1 MIKKNNYINFT
12 KTLIFYLSFAFL
24 FLTAVFTRSFLGLYI
39 GPFLLGQLFVG
50 LGLLVSLYAL
60 VVGKPTS
67 YFDIIDS
74 KFNKTYL
81 IIILY
86 FLTRILV
93 NYRDLSLYYFKSS
106 SFIWTIGFLYTG
118 LIVYKFSIESLL
130 LSFGFLSLPF
140 VVYIFQTGNYPDAI
154 MKIFLNYSDK
164 FQFMKSSDMV
174 IILIVSC
181 FYLKKYYFSD
191 KYYIFWI
198 NILVVLYFPL
208 VASNSRGAVV
218 GLVSFYVM
226 DFILNFKNIKKLKFN
241 ILIILIINIVVFSLS
256 SLRLTGVDI
265 QSPDSDISVIS
276 EIPSAVSKIVEEKS
290 TQDVFL
296 SFYFSDSRIFSTDPT
311 TNWRL
316 DIWQDV
322 IQDLG
327 EKNRIL
333 RGYGYNEII
342 PVMTDPSAPGRVGRD
357 GLNENVHNIF
367 FTVLSR
373 GGLIHLIIYGS
384 FFINIII
391 YWKKKHNNF
400 RILSIIVPTLFV
412 SSLDVSLDGVHFPF
426 IFYCLLGFLITY
438 NHTYGRIESLSE

>member
-1 MIKKNNYINFT
+1 MIKKNIDINFM
-12 KTLIFYLSFAFL
+12 KTLIFYFTFAIL
-24 FLTAVFTRSFLGLYI
+24 FSTAVFTRSFLGLYI

-50 LGLLVSLYAL
+50 FGLLVSFYAL
-60 VVGKPTS
+60 VVRKPIS
-67 YFDIIDS
+67 YFEAIGS

-86 FLTRILV
+86 FLTRIVV

-106 SFIWTIGFLYTG
+106 SFIWTVGFLYVG
-118 LIVYKFSIESLL
+118 LIVYKFSIKSLL
-130 LSFGFLSLPF
+130 LSFGFILLPF
-140 VVYIFQTGNYPDAI
+140 VVYIFQTGNYPDVV

-241 ILIILIINIVVFSLS
+241 ILIIIIINVIVFSLS

-276 EIPSAVSKIVEEKS
+276 EIPSAVSKIVEEKN

-296 SFYFSDSRIFSTDPT
+296 SFYFADIRIFSTDPT

-342 PVMTDPSAPGRVGRD
+342 PVMTDPSAPGRLGRD
-357 GLNENVHNIF
+357 GLNEHVHNYLVTIF
-367 FTVLSR
+367 AR
-373 GGLIHLIIYGS
+373 GGIINLVLFLFLHFELIRKFIKSSFGSYSLCLVIPCFLMSSVDITMDGVQFPLIYY
-384 FFINIII
+384 FFIG
-391 YWKKKHNNF
+391 Y
-400 RILSIIVPTLFV
+400 
-412 SSLDVSLDGVHFPF
+412 
-426 IFYCLLGFLITY
+426 FLQ
-438 NHTYGRIESLSE
+438 NKD

>member
-1 MIKKNNYINFT
+1 MIKKNIDINFM
-12 KTLIFYLSFAFL
+12 KTLIFYFTFAIL
-24 FLTAVFTRSFLGLYI
+24 FSTAVFTRSFLGLYI

-50 LGLLVSLYAL
+50 FGLLVSFYAL
-60 VVGKPTS
+60 VVRKPIS
-67 YFDIIDS
+67 YFEAIGS

-86 FLTRILV
+86 FLTRIVV

-106 SFIWTIGFLYTG
+106 SFIWTVGFLYVG
-118 LIVYKFSIESLL
+118 LIVYKFSIKSLL
-130 LSFGFLSLPF
+130 LSFGFILLPF
-140 VVYIFQTGNYPDAI
+140 VVYIFQTGNYPDVV

-241 ILIILIINIVVFSLS
+241 ILIIIIINVIVFSLS

-276 EIPSAVSKIVEEKS
+276 EIPSAVSKIVEEKN

-296 SFYFSDSRIFSTDPT
+296 SFYFADSRIFSTDPT

-342 PVMTDPSAPGRVGRD
+342 PVMTDPSAPGRLGRD
-357 GLNENVHNIF
+357 GLNEHVHNYLVTIF
-367 FTVLSR
+367 AR
-373 GGLIHLIIYGS
+373 GGIINLVLFLFLHFELIRKFIKSSFGSYSLCLVIPCFLMSSVDITMDGVQFPLIYY
-384 FFINIII
+384 FFIG
-391 YWKKKHNNF
+391 Y
-400 RILSIIVPTLFV
+400 
-412 SSLDVSLDGVHFPF
+412 
-426 IFYCLLGFLITY
+426 FLQ
-438 NHTYGRIESLSE
+438 NKD

>member
-1 MIKKNNYINFT
+1 MIKKNIDINFM
-12 KTLIFYLSFAFL
+12 KTLIFYFSFAIL
-24 FLTAVFTRSFLGLYI
+24 FSTAVFTRSFLGLYI

-50 LGLLVSLYAL
+50 FGLLVSFYAL
-60 VVGKPTS
+60 VVRKPIS
-67 YFDIIDS
+67 YFEAIGS

-86 FLTRILV
+86 FLTRIVV

-106 SFIWTIGFLYTG
+106 SFIWTVGFLYVG
-118 LIVYKFSIESLL
+118 LIVYKFSIKSLL
-130 LSFGFLSLPF
+130 LSFGFILLPF
-140 VVYIFQTGNYPDAI
+140 VVYIFQTGNYPDVV

-241 ILIILIINIVVFSLS
+241 ILIIIIINVIVFSLS

-276 EIPSAVSKIVEEKS
+276 EIPSAVSKIVEEKN

-296 SFYFSDSRIFSTDPT
+296 SFYFADSRIFSTDPT

-342 PVMTDPSAPGRVGRD
+342 PVMTDPSAPGRLGRD
-357 GLNENVHNIF
+357 GLNEHVHNYLVTIF
-367 FTVLSR
+367 AR
-373 GGLIHLIIYGS
+373 GGIINLVLFLFLHFELIRKFIKSSFGSYSLCLVIPCFLMSSVDITMDGVQFPLIYY
-384 FFINIII
+384 FFIG
-391 YWKKKHNNF
+391 Y
-400 RILSIIVPTLFV
+400 
-412 SSLDVSLDGVHFPF
+412 
-426 IFYCLLGFLITY
+426 FLQ
-438 NHTYGRIESLSE
+438 NKD

>member
-342 PVMTDPSAPGRVGRD
+342 PVMTDPSAPGRLGRD
-357 GLNENVHNIF
+357 GLNEHVHNYLVTIF
-367 FTVLSR
+367 AR
-373 GGLIHLIIYGS
+373 GGLINL
-384 FFINIII
+384 
-391 YWKKKHNNF
+391 
-400 RILSIIVPTLFV
+400 VLFV
-412 SSLDVSLDGVHFPF
+412 FLHFELIRKFMKSSFGIYSLCLVIPCFLMSSVDITMDGVQFPLIYYF
-426 IFYCLLGFLITY
+426 FVGYFLQ
-438 NHTYGRIESLSE
+438 NKD

>member
-1 MIKKNNYINFT
+1 MIKKNIDINFM
-12 KTLIFYLSFAFL
+12 KTLIFYFTFAIL
-24 FLTAVFTRSFLGLYI
+24 FSTAVFTRSFLGLYI

-50 LGLLVSLYAL
+50 FGLIVSFYAL
-60 VVGKPTS
+60 VVRKPIS
-67 YFDIIDS
+67 YFEAIGS

-86 FLTRILV
+86 FLTRIVV

-106 SFIWTIGFLYTG
+106 SFIWTVGFLYVG
-118 LIVYKFSIESLL
+118 LIVYKFSIKSLL
-130 LSFGFLSLPF
+130 LSFGFILLPF
-140 VVYIFQTGNYPDAI
+140 VVYIFQTGNYPDVV

-241 ILIILIINIVVFSLS
+241 ILIIIIINVIVFSLS

-276 EIPSAVSKIVEEKS
+276 EIPSAVSKIVEEKN

-296 SFYFSDSRIFSTDPT
+296 SFYFADSRIFSTDPT

-342 PVMTDPSAPGRVGRD
+342 PVMTDPSAPGRLGRD
-357 GLNENVHNIF
+357 GLNEHVHNYLVTIF
-367 FTVLSR
+367 AR
-373 GGLIHLIIYGS
+373 GGIINLVLFLFLHFELIRKFIKSSFGSYSLCLVIPCFLMSSVDITMDGVQFPLIYY
-384 FFINIII
+384 FFIG
-391 YWKKKHNNF
+391 Y
-400 RILSIIVPTLFV
+400 
-412 SSLDVSLDGVHFPF
+412 
-426 IFYCLLGFLITY
+426 FLQ
-438 NHTYGRIESLSE
+438 NKD

>member
-1 MIKKNNYINFT
+1 MIKKNNYINFM
-12 KTLIFYLSFAFL
+12 KTSIFYLSFAIL
-24 FLTAVFTRSFLGLYI
+24 FSTAVFTRSFLGLNI

-50 LGLLVSLYAL
+50 LGLLVSFYAL
-60 VVGKPTS
+60 VIGKPIS
-67 YFDIIDS
+67 YFEITDS

-86 FLTRILV
+86 FLTRIVL

-106 SFIWTIGFLYTG
+106 SFIWTIGFLYIG
-118 LIVYKFSIESLL
+118 LIVYKFSIDSFL
-130 LSFGFLSLPF
+130 LSLGFLSLPF
-140 VVYIFQTGNYPDAI
+140 VVYIFQTGNYPDVI

-181 FYLKKYYFSD
+181 FYLKKYFFSD
-191 KYYIFWI
+191 KFYIFWI

-256 SLRLTGVDI
+256 SLHLTGVDI
-265 QSPDSDISVIS
+265 QSPDSDISVIL
-276 EIPSAVSKIVEEKS
+276 EIPSAVSKIVEEKN

-296 SFYFSDSRIFSTDPT
+296 SFYFADSRIFSTDPT

-342 PVMTDPSAPGRVGRD
+342 PVMTDPSAPGRLGRD
-357 GLNENVHNIF
+357 GLNEHVHNYLVTIF
-367 FTVLSR
+367 AR
-373 GGLIHLIIYGS
+373 GGLINLALFVFLHFELIKKFMKSSFGIYTLCLVIPCFLMSSVDITMDGVQFPLIYY
-384 FFINIII
+384 FFIG
-391 YWKKKHNNF
+391 Y
-400 RILSIIVPTLFV
+400 
-412 SSLDVSLDGVHFPF
+412 
-426 IFYCLLGFLITY
+426 FLQ
-438 NHTYGRIESLSE
+438 NKD

>member
-12 KTLIFYLSFAFL
+12 KTSIFYLSFAFL

-342 PVMTDPSAPGRVGRD
+342 PVMTDPSAPGRLGRD
-357 GLNENVHNIF
+357 GLNEHVHNYLVTIF
-367 FTVLSR
+367 AR
-373 GGLIHLIIYGS
+373 GGLINL
-384 FFINIII
+384 
-391 YWKKKHNNF
+391 
-400 RILSIIVPTLFV
+400 VLFV
-412 SSLDVSLDGVHFPF
+412 FLHFELIRKFMKSSFGIYSLCLVIPCFLMSSVDITMDGVQFPLIYYF
-426 IFYCLLGFLITY
+426 FVGYFLQ
-438 NHTYGRIESLSE
+438 NKD